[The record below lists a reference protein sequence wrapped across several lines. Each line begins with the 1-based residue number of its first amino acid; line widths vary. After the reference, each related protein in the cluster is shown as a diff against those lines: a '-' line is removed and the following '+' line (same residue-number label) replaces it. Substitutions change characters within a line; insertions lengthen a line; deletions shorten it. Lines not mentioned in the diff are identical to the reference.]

1 MRKSKGNEPL
11 SSEIIA
17 NLEEKVVLRNVWII
31 AMATALIVMLIK
43 KERTK

>member
-1 MRKSKGNEPL
+1 MRKSKGNMPL

-17 NLEEKVVLRNVWII
+17 NLEEKVVLRNVWIVVMI
-31 AMATALIVMLIK
+31 TALIVMLIR

>member
-1 MRKSKGNEPL
+1 MRKNKGNVPL

-17 NLEEKVVLRNVWII
+17 NLEEKVVLRNIWIVVMI
-31 AMATALIVMLIK
+31 AALIVALIR

>member
-1 MRKSKGNEPL
+1 MRKNKGNKPL

-17 NLEEKVVLRNVWII
+17 NLEEKVVLRNVWIAI
-31 AMATALIVMLIK
+31 MITTLIVVLIR

>member
-1 MRKSKGNEPL
+1 MRKNKRNVPL

-31 AMATALIVMLIK
+31 VMMAALTVVLIR
-43 KERTK
+43 KERAK

>member
-1 MRKSKGNEPL
+1 MRRNKGNEPL

-17 NLEEKVVLRNVWII
+17 NLEEKVVLRNVWIVI
-31 AMATALIVMLIK
+31 MITALIVVLIK

>member
-1 MRKSKGNEPL
+1 MRKNKGNEPL

-17 NLEEKVVLRNVWII
+17 NLEEKVVLRNVWIAI
-31 AMATALIVMLIK
+31 MITTLIVVLIR

>member
-1 MRKSKGNEPL
+1 MRKNKGNKPL

-17 NLEEKVVLRNVWII
+17 NLEEKVVLRNVWIAI
-31 AMATALIVMLIK
+31 MITALIVVLIR

>member
-1 MRKSKGNEPL
+1 MRKNKGNVPL

-17 NLEEKVVLRNVWII
+17 NLEEKVVLRNVWIV
-31 AMATALIVMLIK
+31 AMITALIVVLIR

>member
-1 MRKSKGNEPL
+1 MRKSKGNKPL

-17 NLEEKVVLRNVWII
+17 NLEEKVVLRNVWIAI
-31 AMATALIVMLIK
+31 MITTLIVVLIR